1 LAAFGLAL
9 GGGLQLGTTYW
20 IGWVAV
26 AALLIT
32 EQSLVKADDLSRV
45 NIAFMTINGI
55 AGLVF
60 GILGITAILLAH
72 M

>member
-1 LAAFGLAL
+1 
-9 GGGLQLGTTYW
+9 
-20 IGWVAV
+20 V

-55 AGLVF
+55 VGLVF
-60 GILGITAILLAH
+60 GILGITAILLV
-72 M
+72 